1 MGTKCWQVLAKQSCN
16 YPAPFSS
23 LTEQV
28 KKHWIGVVIGVSAL
42 LTVMIVAMVYLCF
55 RKGKVEKAKKIKMTF
70 YKE

>member
-1 MGTKCWQVLAKQSCN
+1 
-16 YPAPFSS
+16 
-23 LTEQV
+23 
-28 KKHWIGVVIGVSAL
+28 VIGVSAL